1 MARPTPTQL
10 TTASFSQVGATTKY
24 TKTSGT
30 ALATC
35 DVGSGECS
43 IKPVN
48 PAVPLATAD
57 LQAHLQTFASLGI
70 TAGDGGRDVPQTVAG
85 GLQYYGIS
93 T

>member
-1 MARPTPTQL
+1 MA
-10 TTASFSQVGATTKY
+10 TADI
-24 TKTSGT
+24 GT
-30 ALATC
+30 
-35 DVGSGECS
+35 GECS

-57 LQAHLQTFASLGI
+57 LQAHLQTFAQLGI